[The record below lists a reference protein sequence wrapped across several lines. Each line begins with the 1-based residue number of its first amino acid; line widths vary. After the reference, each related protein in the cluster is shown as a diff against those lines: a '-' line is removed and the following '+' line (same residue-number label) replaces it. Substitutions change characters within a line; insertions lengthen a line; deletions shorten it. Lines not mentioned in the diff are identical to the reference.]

1 MQENSL
7 PKKPH
12 IIVKQIFEMYLEGS
26 MKYFKNVKQRS
37 QDYDF
42 QM

>member
-1 MQENSL
+1 MQEKSP

-26 MKYFKNVKQRS
+26 MKHFKDVKQRS
-37 QDYDF
+37 QDYYLK
-42 QM
+42 M